1 MAAAPAAALA
11 HCTHVRLF
19 AHAHTGRTHVP
30 KHMLRAASVRRVP
43 GGFGPRVFACAE
55 SRPCLC
61 LAVSGMSADC
71 SCGAYWRRVREAF
84 CKNLI
89 NGLGVKRQF
98 LDLSHMPAAY
108 IHGLIDACRGH
119 SGLRLETWGWV
130 FVRVNL

>member
-11 HCTHVRLF
+11 HCTHVLLF

-61 LAVSGMSADC
+61 LAVSGMDADC

-84 CKNLI
+84 CKNLL
-89 NGLGVKRQF
+89 NGLGVLTPKPS
-98 LDLSHMPAAY
+98 LAAPQKY
-108 IHGLIDACRGH
+108 DMLTHTNGRSNAVH
-119 SGLRLETWGWV
+119 
-130 FVRVNL
+130 